1 MQSLDAGSNQHDTVS
16 QRGSSRAGG
25 GREITVDVLLN
36 ATKLS
41 VGKREQLSH
50 YLKRITHL
58 ALNGD
63 ASKALEKGESDA
75 GAIRKIQNLHHCP
88 NLKVLYLYDN
98 EVEAIENLDAV
109 PQLTHLHLQGN
120 CLRRIE
126 NLESLRVLEKLYLEK
141 NRIVRLEGLAGCF
154 RLQELY
160 LANQNVPI
168 DLRFSFEEDTMRA
181 LTGSLRVLDLS
192 NCRVASTQPL
202 TLLRCL
208 EQLDLSKNLISD
220 LEEVFALVGGV
231 TSLVEL
237 DLRGNEVTGATK
249 YREKTITF
257 SSSRLAL
264 LDKKDVDP
272 NQRRMMQ
279 SHLAHK
285 YRKRIGSNSRRQSPS
300 SSEGM
305 RGDLSSGP
313 SESTRLLKHGA
324 AVHQLRGMQFTS
336 AHSKF
341 RCESDGLGVAGASCS
356 PSSTALVKASSSNN
370 SNYN

>member
-1 MQSLDAGSNQHDTVS
+1 MQSLDADSNQHDAETHCT
-16 QRGSSRAGG
+16 GG
-25 GREITVDVLLN
+25 GREITIEVLLH

-41 VGKREQLSH
+41 VGKKEHLSH

-63 ASKALEKGESDA
+63 ASKALMKGGSDPH
-75 GAIRKIQNLHHCP
+75 AIHKIQNLHHCP

-98 EVEAIENLDAV
+98 EIETIENLDVV
-109 PQLTHLHLQGN
+109 PHLAHLHLQGN

-126 NLESLRVLEKLYLEK
+126 NLESLRLLEKLYLEK
-141 NRIVRLEGLAGCF
+141 NSIVRLERLTGCS

-168 DLRFSFEEDTMRA
+168 DTHFSFEEDTMRNLA
-181 LTGSLRVLDLS
+181 CSLRILDLS
-192 NCRVASTQPL
+192 SCRVASTKPL

-220 LEEVFALVGGV
+220 LEEIFALVGGV

-237 DLRGNEVTGATK
+237 DLRGNEVTAAPK

-257 SSSRLAL
+257 SSARLAL
-264 LDKKDVDP
+264 LDKKDIDP

-285 YRKRIGSNSRRQSPS
+285 YRKRLGPSSRRQSPS
-300 SSEGM
+300 SSE
-305 RGDLSSGP
+305 RKRSDLSSGP
-313 SESTRLLKHGA
+313 SESTRPLKHGA
-324 AVHQLRGMQFTS
+324 TVHQLRSMQFTS
-336 AHSKF
+336 THSKLQSD
-341 RCESDGLGVAGASCS
+341 SDGLGIAGSSCN
-356 PSSTALVKASSSNN
+356 PNSTALLRSSNN
-370 SNYN
+370 KYH

>member
-1 MQSLDAGSNQHDTVS
+1 MQSLDANSNQHDALT
-16 QRGSSRAGG
+16 QRSG
-25 GREITVDVLLN
+25 GREISLEVLLS

-41 VGKREQLSH
+41 VGKKEHLSH

-63 ASKALEKGESDA
+63 ASKALMKGGNNTD
-75 GAIRKIQNLHHCP
+75 AIRKIQNLHYCP

-98 EVEAIENLDAV
+98 EIEVIENLDVV

-120 CLRRIE
+120 CLQRIE
-126 NLESLRVLEKLYLEK
+126 NLEPLRLLEKLYLEK
-141 NRIVRLEGLAGCF
+141 NSIVRLEGLTTCS

-160 LANQNVPI
+160 LANQHVPL
-168 DLRFSFEEDTMRA
+168 DTQFLFEEDTILA
-181 LTGSLRVLDLS
+181 VAGSLRVLDLS
-192 NCRVASTQPL
+192 NCRVVSTKSL

-231 TSLVEL
+231 SSLVEL
-237 DLRGNEVTGATK
+237 DLRGNEVTGTPK

-257 SSSRLAL
+257 SSTRLAL
-264 LDKKDVDP
+264 LDKKDIDP

-285 YRKRIGSNSRRQSPS
+285 YRKRLGPSSRRLSPS
-300 SSEGM
+300 SSEGG
-305 RGDLSSGP
+305 RSDLNSGP
-313 SESTRLLKHGA
+313 SESTRKLKHG
-324 AVHQLRGMQFTS
+324 VTVRHLRSMQFTS
-336 AHSKF
+336 TQSKF
-341 RCESDGLGVAGASCS
+341 QCDSDALGIAGASCN
-356 PSSTALVKASSSNN
+356 PNSTALLKFSN
-370 SNYN
+370 SKYH

>member
-1 MQSLDAGSNQHDTVS
+1 MQSLGADSNQHDIES
-16 QRGSSRAGG
+16 QQGSTRAG
-25 GREITVDVLLN
+25 GREITLEVLLN

-41 VGKREQLSH
+41 VGKNEQLPH

-63 ASKALEKGESDA
+63 ASKALEKGGSDS
-75 GAIRKIQNLHHCP
+75 GAIHKIQNLHHCP

-98 EVEAIENLDAV
+98 EVETIENLDAV

-120 CLRRIE
+120 CLQRIE
-126 NLESLRVLEKLYLEK
+126 NLEALRLLEKLYLEK
-141 NRIVRLEGLAGCF
+141 NCIMRLEGLAGCY
-154 RLQELY
+154 RLKELY
-160 LANQNVPI
+160 LANQHVPI
-168 DLRFSFEEDTMRA
+168 DTQFSFEEMSMQA
-181 LTGSLRVLDLS
+181 LASSLRVLDLS
-192 NCRVASTQPL
+192 NCRVASTKAL
-202 TLLRCL
+202 LLLRCL

-237 DLRGNEVTGATK
+237 DLRGNEVTATTK

-257 SSSRLAL
+257 SSARLAL

-285 YRKRIGSNSRRQSPS
+285 YRKRIDPSSRRSSPS
-300 SSEGM
+300 SSEGR

-313 SESTRLLKHGA
+313 SESTRQLKYGTT
-324 AVHQLRGMQFTS
+324 VHQLRSMQFTS
-336 AHSKF
+336 THSKL
-341 RCESDGLGVAGASCS
+341 RSESNYLGVAGASCS
-356 PSSTALVKASSSNN
+356 PSSTALVKATNNN
-370 SNYN
+370 SKYN

>member
-1 MQSLDAGSNQHDTVS
+1 MQSLDADSNQHDTEM
-16 QRGSSRAGG
+16 QRAGG
-25 GREITVDVLLN
+25 GREITMEVLLN

-41 VGKREQLSH
+41 VGKKEHLSH

-63 ASKALEKGESDA
+63 ASKALMQGGSDTE
-75 GAIRKIQNLHHCP
+75 AIRKIQNLHHCP

-98 EVEAIENLDAV
+98 EVGAIENLDAV

-126 NLESLRVLEKLYLEK
+126 NLEPLRLLEKLYLEK
-141 NRIVRLEGLAGCF
+141 NSIVRLEGLTGCS

-168 DLRFSFEEDTMRA
+168 DTYFSFEEDTMRTLA
-181 LTGSLRVLDLS
+181 GSLRILDLS
-192 NCRVASTQPL
+192 NCRVVSTKPL

-220 LEEVFALVGGV
+220 LEEIFALVGGV
-231 TSLVEL
+231 TSLIEL
-237 DLRGNEVTGATK
+237 DLRGNEVTATAK

-257 SSSRLAL
+257 SSARLAL

-285 YRKRIGSNSRRQSPS
+285 YRKRLGPSSRRQSPS
-300 SSEGM
+300 SSEG
-305 RGDLSSGP
+305 RRRDLSSGP
-313 SESTRLLKHGA
+313 SESTRRLKHGA
-324 AVHQLRGMQFTS
+324 TVHQLRSMQFTS
-336 AHSKF
+336 TQSKF
-341 RCESDGLGVAGASCS
+341 QCESDGLGIAGASYS
-356 PSSTALVKASSSNN
+356 PNSTAIVKASNN
-370 SNYN
+370 NKYN